1 MKYLIVKCI
10 PLDDQYECDADRI
23 PLCVTEDY
31 STYKNVFGYEV
42 WKIQKNGNL
51 KKIQNYDNRG

>member
-23 PLCVTEDY
+23 PLCIIEDY